1 MKTDFYAKT
10 RADEAKCPDLELN
23 ILLGIEDVTSKVN
36 GALKPGMSAAQAD
49 QAQRAAMAN
58 VEQECTKS
66 TGLRCDVVTFYSAR
80 STTSTSTRSTP
91 TCAWCSRPSLTPHL
105 SAAIP
110 TISFISATTSTSP
123 FSGSARTTSPSHLDH
138 YLHWSPTRAKENEL
152 ISVSGSPGST
162 QRFLTMAQLE
172 FLRDVDYP
180 TRMEIYKSTDAAL
193 KNFSSQSEEN
203 ARIAKEDIFGIENNI
218 KRFIGYQ
225 EGLHDK
231 QTMDLKAAD
240 EPRFRSTPGVSRKRY
255 ERFTALMR
263 WLTN

>member
-1 MKTDFYAKT
+1 
-10 RADEAKCPDLELN
+10 
-23 ILLGIEDVTSKVN
+23 
-36 GALKPGMSAAQAD
+36 
-49 QAQRAAMAN
+49 
-58 VEQECTKS
+58 
-66 TGLRCDVVTFYSAR
+66 
-80 STTSTSTRSTP
+80 
-91 TCAWCSRPSLTPHL
+91 
-105 SAAIP
+105 
-110 TISFISATTSTSP
+110 
-123 FSGSARTTSPSHLDH
+123 
-138 YLHWSPTRAKENEL
+138 
-152 ISVSGSPGST
+152 
-162 QRFLTMAQLE
+162 MAQLE

-203 ARIAKEDIFGIENNI
+203 ARIENNI

>member
-1 MKTDFYAKT
+1 MRLVFAPEFDAAFIGRDTDNFVYL
-10 RADEAKCPDLELN
+10 RYDL
-23 ILLGIEDVTSKVN
+23 D
-36 GALKPGMSAAQAD
+36 
-49 QAQRAAMAN
+49 
-58 VEQECTKS
+58 
-66 TGLRCDVVTFYSAR
+66 
-80 STTSTSTRSTP
+80 
-91 TCAWCSRPSLTPHL
+91 
-105 SAAIP
+105 
-110 TISFISATTSTSP
+110 ISFFRICENDKP
-123 FSGSARTTSPSHLDH
+123 VHLDH

-162 QRFLTMAQLE
+162 QRLLTMAQLE

-203 ARIAKEDIFGIENNI
+203 ARIENNI